1 MLLSLAGRRDEE
13 IRSDLEAGPFRADG
27 LNRRMAPLFV
37 AAILGFLAGN
47 AASPLTV
54 LKYATLCVVGLA
66 AIGSVLE
73 WWGQRPPAVQSLPIA
88 AGMGMGSW
96 VAFPDNID
104 LIAVRALSAG
114 IVLGATLSVFFLPWH
129 RIRVWWQA
137 LPPIIG
143 LIGVLIIQLFAAS
156 YFAFFPLTLLV
167 LTFLAL
173 YYAPRWL
180 YVTLGVVIVLTL
192 SWVIVHGRLFSDVVI
207 GALTI
212 SVLAIVSLRV
222 SGTVMV
228 AQRALK
234 TSEQQANELE
244 HRAAQLEVARAQAE
258 AASRAKSD
266 HLSRMSH
273 ELRTPMSAIVGF
285 ADLLSMSKPRD
296 DQTESVEAIQ
306 RAGDHLARLIDDVLE
321 IARIESGK
329 SELTLEPVSVG
340 DTIARAQRLIR
351 HDDEQPITVTIT
363 GDQEHAYVQAD
374 AQRLRQVLVNLISN
388 ALKYNRPGGTVT
400 VRTTAL
406 PGRVVIE
413 CADTGIGIEPAL
425 QSRLFQPF
433 ERLGAERS
441 TIEGTGLGLAL
452 SKALVEA
459 MGGTISVQSHP
470 GVGTTVAVGLTRAEP
485 ATAGRRRGERDDQ
498 GARLRGAGRV
508 VLYAE
513 DNQDNIELVRR
524 LLAQERP
531 MIRLVVHETGAA
543 TLEHAETDRPDLILL
558 DLHLSDVSGDEVLT
572 TLRHM
577 PALVDVPVVILSAD
591 ATDAPREQVMA
602 LGAAA
607 FMTKPFKVK
616 DLLRIIDEKL
626 SAGSTLGSGTLA
638 AGVVARRG
646 AAGP

>member
-1 MLLSLAGRRDEE
+1 MLLTLSGRKDADL
-13 IRSDLEAGPFRADG
+13 RSDLESGPFRAEG

-47 AASPLTV
+47 AASPLTA
-54 LKYATLCVVGLA
+54 LKYATLSVVGLA
-66 AIGSVLE
+66 AIGSVSA
-73 WWGQRPPAVQSLPIA
+73 WWGRQPRAIQSVPIA
-88 AGMGMGSW
+88 AGMGMGAW

-104 LIAVRALSAG
+104 LLVVRGLSSS
-114 IVLGATLSVFFLPWH
+114 IVLAATLSVFFLPWP
-129 RIRVWWQA
+129 RIPVRWQA

-192 SWVIVHGRLFSDVVI
+192 FWVIVHGRLFSDVVI

-222 SGTVMV
+222 SDTVMV
-228 AQRALK
+228 AERALK
-234 TSEQQANELE
+234 TSEQQANELQR
-244 HRAAQLEVARAQAE
+244 RAAQVEVARAQAE

-285 ADLLSMSKPRD
+285 ADLLSMSNPRD

-329 SELTLEPVSVG
+329 SELTLAAVSVG
-340 DTIARAQRLIR
+340 EAIARAQRLVR
-351 HDDEQPITVTIT
+351 RDENQPIPVTIT

-388 ALKYNRPGGTVT
+388 ALKYNRPEGTVT

-406 PGRVVIE
+406 PGRVIIE
-413 CADTGIGIEPAL
+413 CADTGIGIAPAL

-433 ERLGAERS
+433 DRLGAERS

-452 SKALVEA
+452 TKALVEA
-459 MGGTISVQSHP
+459 MGGTISVHSRP
-470 GVGTTVAVGLTRAEP
+470 GVGTTVSVELTRAEP
-485 ATAGRRRGERDDQ
+485 VAAGRRRGERDDH

-508 VLYAE
+508 VVYAE
-513 DNQDNIELVRR
+513 DNPDNIELVRR
-524 LLAQERP
+524 LLDQERP
-531 MIRLVVHETGAA
+531 MIRLVVRETAA
-543 TLEHAETDRPDLILL
+543 DTLEHIETDRPDLVLL
-558 DLHLSDVSGDEVLT
+558 DLHLSDMSGDEVLT
-572 TLRHM
+572 RLRQI
-577 PALVDVPVVILSAD
+577 PSLADVPVVILSAD
-591 ATDAPREQVMA
+591 ATHAPRERMMA

-607 FMTKPFKVK
+607 YMTKPFKVK
-616 DLLRIIDEKL
+616 ELLRLIDDRL
-626 SAGSTLGSGTLA
+626 SAANMLGGQAA
-638 AGVVARRG
+638 AGLVAHRG